1 MTRFAFGTRD
11 WTNGVSQGQQAA
23 ESAMA
28 NLLRQRQMGLAEDAA
43 LRDKWAFDQ
52 AKEQAGLVK
61 DQREAD
67 TLIGVF
73 AQNGQRP
80 PDDLVVR
87 ASPTG
92 QALARDSAGQLTK
105 KTKSIERIEQY
116 KAIGAKPTPAA
127 LAEFRAS
134 GAAYPVEWD
143 TDKVFQNQQTL
154 QSALPELKKRG
165 DALGVDVTKFPAWII
180 ANSEGNLDK
189 LLDVDKEL
197 TAREQQT
204 NFAAGLGV
212 FQKTGDVSG
221 LLAPGMMP
229 QNAQFGIVQDQR
241 AAATNL
247 AKMRNDNQAFVDQLV
262 ARNVPREQAE
272 QIASLPAGMRGE
284 LSAIDKTNADAA
296 AKAGEEAEQASIGA
310 IDAAIERVKAN
321 ATSAKDLAGMAAKNV
336 ETLAAAAK
344 ATPDTK
350 IWGEGPE
357 LKAAKAAANA
367 APVDAA
373 TRAQQA
379 MKAIESAPKVIAAL
393 EAYKAAKKLKKR
405 NFTAHD
411 LLAFREAARA
421 ITGQN
426 LTDEQA
432 DDWAGTDLGL

>member
-165 DALGVDVTKFPAWII
+165 DALGVDVTKLPAWII

-262 ARNVPREQAE
+262 ARGVPREQAK

-296 AKAGEEAEQASIGA
+296 AKAGEAKFAGFKQTVADSIKSFDADVAEVEDRIKLLNNPTEGAGKEARAAYDENYASLLR
-310 IDAAIERVKAN
+310 EREVRVRSQKF
-321 ATSAKDLAGMAAKNV
+321 AKVAQRSL
-336 ETLAAAAK
+336 
-344 ATPDTK
+344 
-350 IWGEGPE
+350 
-357 LKAAKAAANA
+357 
-367 APVDAA
+367 
-373 TRAQQA
+373 QQA
-379 MKAIESAPKVIAAL
+379 AVSAPPKDPRQREQLMAQLRDDASMVMRREVSHSELIDML
-393 EAYKAAKKLKKR
+393 E
-405 NFTAHD
+405 
-411 LLAFREAARA
+411 LL
-421 ITGQN
+421 
-426 LTDEQA
+426 EQQGNA
-432 DDWAGTDLGL
+432 VQSR